1 MSQVHLSH
9 TMRFIPAVFMGSYDV
24 KRDDIEKY
32 SKCKFAAMKLATKFE
47 LLVMQC
53 TNLNKGDRV
62 ECRATWT
69 KLQCAFKLTPFKKN
83 VTASNWQME
92 KYRTLLWRK
101 PLSHL
106 MHGLN
111 QIFIQPISLGFE
123 MACPK

>member
-53 TNLNKGDRV
+53 TNLDKGDRV

-69 KLQCAFKLTPFKKN
+69 KLQCAFKRTPFEKKRHRVQLADGEVSHAIVAKAAESPN
-83 VTASNWQME
+83 AWPESNFYPTDITW
-92 KYRTLLWRK
+92 L
-101 PLSHL
+101 
-106 MHGLN
+106 
-111 QIFIQPISLGFE
+111 
-123 MACPK
+123 

>member
-47 LLVMQC
+47 LLAMQC
-53 TNLNKGDRV
+53 TNLDKGDRV

-69 KLQCAFKLTPFKKN
+69 KLQCAFKLTPLKKRHRVQLADGEVSHAIVAKAAESPN
-83 VTASNWQME
+83 AWPESNFYPTDITW
-92 KYRTLLWRK
+92 L
-101 PLSHL
+101 
-106 MHGLN
+106 
-111 QIFIQPISLGFE
+111 
-123 MACPK
+123 